1 MITKMN
7 KLTLLVY
14 HKEYTAFLERLREVG
29 VVHIVER
36 EKGGVEDPELER
48 QLALANRY
56 ARTIKRLE
64 QCAVENHA
72 PAGDAANALAVVEN
86 YETLV
91 ADIEQHKTLLQ
102 VVEKD
107 IATLEP
113 WGDFNF
119 STLDKLGE
127 AGYEVRF
134 FISALKAFDSEWEKR
149 YNAIKVA
156 EKQSRVYFV
165 TVTPAGVEV
174 DIDAEPARLP
184 SSSLSKLISE
194 KERVVKTSEAK
205 IAELD
210 TLAAEQLET
219 LREAHAQ
226 LLHSIEFTKV
236 VLDGKKVSG
245 DKLLLLE
252 GWFPEENGDE
262 LKAMLDAS
270 GAFYEVRAVKRG
282 DEAPVKLKNNAFT
295 SMYEMLTKM
304 YGMPSGTDFDPTPIV
319 APFFSLFFAFCMGD
333 AGYGLILILL
343 GFLLKKKVG
352 KNMAGMMNLVI
363 TLGIFTTVL
372 GALLGTFFGISL
384 VNSDIPQNLKEFII
398 SGNVEL
404 FGSTYDK
411 QMILALLIGVVH
423 ISLAMTVKA
432 INSTVFYGFK
442 ASLSSWGWWLVVVGG
457 VIVGTLT
464 FLSVIPAEISKW
476 VFIAV
481 GGLGAIGIYILNDL
495 RRNIL
500 VNIGAGLWDTYNMSS
515 GLLGDILSYI
525 RLFALGLAG
534 GMLGQTFNSL
544 AMMVV
549 DGKEGIAAVLGWVGF
564 GLIIVLGHTLNI
576 AMSCLSAF
584 VHPLR
589 LTFVEYFKNAGYDG
603 KGVEYKPFKNKEV

>member
-36 EKGGVEDPELER
+36 EKGGVENPELEK
-48 QLALANRY
+48 QLVLANRY
-56 ARTIKRLE
+56 TRTIKRLE
-64 QCAVENHA
+64 MCTVENHA
-72 PAGDAANALAVVEN
+72 PAADTAQALSVIEN
-86 YETLV
+86 FETLV
-91 ADIEQHKTLLQ
+91 TEIEQYKTLLQ

-107 IATLEP
+107 INTLEP

-119 STLDKLGE
+119 STLEKLE
-127 AGYEVRF
+127 KAGYNVQF
-134 FISALKAFDSEWEKR
+134 FMSSIKAFDNEWEKK

-156 EKQSRVYFV
+156 EKQSRIYFV
-165 TVTPAGVEV
+165 TVTPNGVTV

-194 KERVVKTSEAK
+194 KDRVQKAIEAKTSE
-205 IAELD
+205 LD
-210 TLAAEQLET
+210 NLAAEQLNT

-226 LLHSIEFTKV
+226 LLHNIEFAKV

-252 GWFPEENGDE
+252 GWFPEENGEE
-262 LKAMLDAS
+262 LKAMLDES

-295 SMYEMLTKM
+295 RMYEMLTKM

-343 GFLLKKKVG
+343 GFLLKKKMG
-352 KNMAGMMNLVI
+352 KDMAGMMNLVI

-384 VNSDIPQNLKEFII
+384 VNSDIPQNLKNFII
-398 SGNVEL
+398 AGNVEL

-411 QMILALLIGVVH
+411 QMVLALLIGVVH

-500 VNIGAGLWDTYNMSS
+500 VNIGAGLWDTYNMAS

-549 DGKEGIAAVLGWVGF
+549 DGKEGIAAILGWVGF
-564 GLIIVLGHTLNI
+564 GLIIILGHTLNI

-603 KGVEYKPFKNKEV
+603 KGVEYKPFKNK